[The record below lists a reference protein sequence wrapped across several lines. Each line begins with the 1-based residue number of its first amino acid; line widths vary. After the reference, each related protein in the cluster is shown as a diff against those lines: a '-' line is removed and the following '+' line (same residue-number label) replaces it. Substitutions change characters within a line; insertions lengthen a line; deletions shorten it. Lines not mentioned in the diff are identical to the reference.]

1 MSKVTLTEVL
11 KASFEMMISQV
22 HTCLPGKIETYD
34 YEYQKASVKPLIKK
48 KYLDGKVESLPVIVN
63 APVLF
68 PRTANFSFT
77 YPLEKDDLVLILFS
91 ERSLE
96 LYLEQGGEQEP
107 GDRRK
112 FDLSDAIVIPGLY
125 PFSEK
130 SKAKNNDDVFIK
142 YNEAEL
148 KISKDG
154 KFRFK
159 GDLVVEGEV
168 TAGVTVNEEG
178 EDEGGINLTTH
189 IHSEVLAGGETS
201 GPPVEE

>member
-1 MSKVTLTEVL
+1 MSKVTLSEVL
-11 KASFEMMISQV
+11 KASFETMLSQV

-63 APVLF
+63 VPVLF

-130 SKAKNNDDVFIK
+130 SKSKNNDDVFIK

-189 IHSEVLAGGETS
+189 IHSEVSAGGETS